1 MSRAHKRLLLICAV
15 AALGWPAPATAQPLT
30 HRTPNLE
37 GTWVTSPWNLFF
49 AFNHRFRVINDRD
62 VTDIFDDAF
71 IKNSPTFNLALGLWA
86 PVMAGVKY
94 SSEPAIING
103 TRGNEWFPYLKVAAL
118 RRDEGSVSLLGG
130 YNTQAESFDGE
141 LAAQTQLGP
150 VEVLGAVRGFSD
162 ALHTDAAGLAL
173 AGGLGLQVTDYIL
186 LAADLAGFVAKPDE
200 ADLVAAGYTADALG
214 ELGWSAGIH
223 LGIPFTPHTFS
234 LQVTN
239 TSSTMLQTAS
249 FNSMESPIVPGDLT
263 WGFEFTVPFSGFAR
277 WGRIFDRGK
286 RPDRARAAG
295 GAPARVAEIDMKRL
309 NFVGD
314 TIRVSEGAT
323 IRWVNRDPVAH
334 TTAGPDGSWSSP
346 LIGPGET
353 FTARLERPG
362 VYTYRCTQHPHMT
375 GVIIVEPTAE
385 D

>member
-1 MSRAHKRLLLICAV
+1 MRCLRKLLLLCTLTAI
-15 AALGWPAPATAQPLT
+15 GSPATTHGQPLT

-49 AFNHRFRVINDRD
+49 AFNHRFRIINNRD

-71 IKNSPTFNLALGLWA
+71 IKNSPTFNLALGLWS
-86 PVMAGVKY
+86 PLMAGVKY

-141 LAAQTQLGP
+141 LAAQTLLGP
-150 VEVLGAVRGFSD
+150 VELLAAVRGFTD
-162 ALHTDAAGLAL
+162 ALHTDAAGLAF
-173 AGGLGLQVTDYIL
+173 AGGLGIQVTDYIL
-186 LAADLAGFVAKPDE
+186 LAADIAGFVAGPDE
-200 ADLVAAGYTADALG
+200 ADLIAAGYSADALDD
-214 ELGWSAGIH
+214 LGWSAGIH

-249 FNSMESPIVPGDLT
+249 FNSMESPLVPGDLT

-277 WGRIFDRGK
+277 WGRLFDRGK
-286 RPDRARAAG
+286 RPA
-295 GAPARVAEIDMKRL
+295 GAPAADGAPPHVAEIDMKRL
-309 NFVGD
+309 AFVGD
-314 TIRVSEGAT
+314 TIHVSAGST
-323 IRWVNRDPVAH
+323 VRWVNRDPVAH
-334 TTAGPDGSWSSP
+334 TTAGGSWSSP

-353 FTARLERPG
+353 FTARLSSPG
-362 VYTYRCTQHPHMT
+362 EYAYRCTQHPHMT
-375 GVIIVEPTAE
+375 GLIIVEPAAE
-385 D
+385 E